1 MNQSIVLPHSLEYFL
16 IKIFIFHVFT
26 VSHQCFSA
34 SCSCS
39 SVTISALTFLLG
51 SSNDFTQTC
60 GFSPLFFMSLQW
72 CFWPRCLIGNWT
84 DSFTFV
90 NLMSKNTPQIP
101 CFIVLEI
108 LLPMLNFVYFPK
120 PSYPSILSSVG
131 LWVGKSIFAG
141 NDSLFEGPHQYSVKL
156 QSKPHEKRHTR

>member
-1 MNQSIVLPHSLEYFL
+1 MNQSIAVTHSLEILFNQN
-16 IKIFIFHVFT
+16 FHLKPFT

-39 SVTISALTFLLG
+39 SVTISASTFLLG
-51 SSNDFTQTC
+51 SSNYFTQTC

-72 CFWPRCLIGNWT
+72 CFSPKCLIGNWT
-84 DSFTFV
+84 DSFPFV

-108 LLPMLNFVYFPK
+108 LLPMRNFVYFPK

-141 NDSLFEGPHQYSVKL
+141 NDSLFEGPHQCSVKS
-156 QSKPHEKRHTR
+156 QSKPY